1 MKPLSKLEV
10 IHGGI
15 TALACVVAA
24 AVGLGGSAA
33 KFGVALIG
41 AFALSFLSW
50 LALGWLLP
58 GARFPDSHWRE
69 PLSDAAGK
77 RIMGVALRAPFYLLA
92 LVLLFVIALGLRAS
106 G

>member
-15 TALACVVAA
+15 TALAWVIAA
-24 AVGLGGSAA
+24 AVGLDGWGAMI
-33 KFGVALIG
+33 GVALVV
-41 AFALSFLSW
+41 AFAVSVLGW

-58 GARFPDSHWRE
+58 GARFPNSHWRE
-69 PLSDAAGK
+69 PMSSATGK

-92 LVLLFVIALGLRAS
+92 LVLVSVIALGFRAS